1 LLVFARWSPCRLAPG
16 HEVLGSCVQHAI
28 YLTAGAQHMDVAL
41 DLTFF
46 EEWSKRECQA
56 MDTDGNG
63 AITRPEQE
71 AYLKRIGADMCNQV
85 KLLVARRELPLA
97 LLYSP
102 EIELLANNRVGPAHH
117 RLRPFFFVT
126 TPPGLRVGDEIV
138 VEDRL
143 WPQAKALATIAV
155 EGRDGF
161 VLKAGDIKA
170 PAIPSARPREAR
182 AFRVHCLK
190 APFIKPSR

>member
-1 LLVFARWSPCRLAPG
+1 
-16 HEVLGSCVQHAI
+16 VQHAI

-117 RLRPFFFVT
+117 RLRLFFFVT
-126 TPPGLRVGDEIV
+126 TPATLRPGDEIIL
-138 VEDRL
+138 EDAL
-143 WPQAKALATIAV
+143 WPQAKPLATIAV
-155 EGRDGF
+155 EGQDGF
-161 VLKAGDIKA
+161 VLKAVDAKTPAFPPARPGEARVFKAQCQKA
-170 PAIPSARPREAR
+170 PAI
-182 AFRVHCLK
+182 
-190 APFIKPSR
+190 KPSR